1 MTATLSKDSF
11 FQAVGRFGVMPRAQE
26 KIIAPRARAG
36 DVAAREA
43 MIHANLRLVLKVA
56 KKYLNCGLPY
66 DDLVQAGN
74 LGLVRAAEK
83 FDPDRGFRFN
93 TYAWHCIEQNIQ
105 RALSECVGGVRVPE
119 GTLRQTHGSDEVR
132 RVRVMRSLDRPLV
145 LGGTRTMA
153 DVLPDH
159 RPGPEALAAHESRI
173 AAIRTAVAALD
184 SRRRFVIERRHGLD
198 GAPRWKLSELAEVL
212 RVSRERVRQLEFQAM
227 AFLRKA
233 LQSSEPRE
241 ATREAVPA

>member
-159 RPGPEALAAHESRI
+159 RPGPDQEPAESCHRARIRAA
-173 AAIRTAVAALD
+173 VGGLD
-184 SRRRFVIERRHGLD
+184 QRRRFIIERRHALD
-198 GAPRWKLSELAEVL
+198 GAPAWTLIQIASVL
-212 RVSRERVRQLEFQAM
+212 GITRERVRQLEAQAH
-227 AFLRKA
+227 ALLRKA
-233 LQSSEPRE
+233 L
-241 ATREAVPA
+241 AGEAVAA